1 MINHVT
7 QYPNNKSEIGMLT
20 RYSVNNNNN
29 NNNFI
34 QLNNNNNIAYHIPN
48 LYVYFI
54 LIKQTSYTP
63 N

>member
-29 NNNFI
+29 YSYN
-34 QLNNNNNIAYHIPN
+34 NNNNNIAYHIPN